1 MIRYYCLVIFIFITV
16 TLRGQHEEDELLVNS
31 DSTMMSNSDLIYAAN
46 KIQIQSD
53 SINMLQNLNVQYK
66 KAIDLSDNAINLSNT
81 EISMKNKQLE
91 IYKNAITELTPYK
104 VKQKWYDKKWVHF
117 AFGAATVYLSAVVVS
132 KIE

>member
-1 MIRYYCLVIFIFITV
+1 MIRYYCVIIFIFITF

-46 KIQIQSD
+46 RIQIQAD
-53 SINMLQNLNVQYK
+53 SISTLTELNVRYK

-104 VKQKWYDKKWVHF
+104 VKQKWYDKKWVNF
-117 AFGAATVYLSAVVVS
+117 VFGAATVYLSAVVVS

>member
-1 MIRYYCLVIFIFITV
+1 MIRYYCAVIFIFITF
-16 TLRGQHEEDELLVNS
+16 TLRGQHEEDELLTNS

-53 SINMLQNLNVQYK
+53 SINMLQNLNVQQK
-66 KAIDLSDNAINLSNT
+66 KAIDLSDNAINLSNI

-91 IYKNAITELTPYK
+91 IYKNAITDLTPYK
-104 VKQKWYDKKWVHF
+104 VKQKWYDKKWVNF
-117 AFGAATVYLSAVVVS
+117 VFGAATVYLSAVIVS

>member
-91 IYKNAITELTPYK
+91 IYKNVITELTPYK
-104 VKQKWYDKKWVHF
+104 VKQKWYDKKWVNF
-117 AFGAATVYLSAVVVS
+117 VFGAATVYLSAIVVS

>member
-1 MIRYYCLVIFIFITV
+1 MIRYYCVIIFIFITF
-16 TLRGQHEEDELLVNS
+16 TLRGQHEEDELLSNS

-46 KIQIQSD
+46 RIQIQAD
-53 SINMLQNLNVQYK
+53 SISTLTELNVRYK
-66 KAIDLSDNAINLSNT
+66 KAIDLSDNVINLSNT

-104 VKQKWYDKKWVHF
+104 VKQKWYDKKWVNF
-117 AFGAATVYLSAVVVS
+117 VFGAATVYLSAVIVS

>member
-1 MIRYYCLVIFIFITV
+1 MIRYYCLVIFIFITF

-91 IYKNAITELTPYK
+91 IYKNVITELTPYK
-104 VKQKWYDKKWVHF
+104 VKQKWYDKKWVNF
-117 AFGAATVYLSAVVVS
+117 VFGAATVYLSAVVVS